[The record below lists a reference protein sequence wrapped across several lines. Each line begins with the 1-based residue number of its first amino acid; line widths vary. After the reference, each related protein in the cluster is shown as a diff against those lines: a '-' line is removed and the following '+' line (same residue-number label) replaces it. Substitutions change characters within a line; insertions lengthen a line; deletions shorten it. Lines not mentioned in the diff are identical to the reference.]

1 MKINTSIRN
10 RWSPVGF
17 SNKDI
22 SPDILNTIFEAARWA
37 PSSMNEQPWRY
48 YYSFKGEA
56 GFGLML
62 DCLVEANRDWAKDVP
77 VLILSIAN
85 KNFEYKKRP
94 NRHAMHD
101 TGAANTLLAVQASDL
116 GLQAHQMGG
125 FDIDKTL
132 STFNLSPE
140 EFEAASFIAL
150 GYPAKPE
157 LLDERLKKRDLQE
170 RKRKDHSGLFKHFI

>member
-22 SPDILNTIFEAARWA
+22 SPDILKTVFEAARWA
-37 PSSMNEQPWRY
+37 PSSMNEQPWMY

-62 DCLVEANRDWAKDVP
+62 DCLVEANREWAKDAP
-77 VLILSIAN
+77 ALILSLAK
-85 KNFEYKKRP
+85 KNFEYKNRP
-94 NRHAMHD
+94 NRHALHD
-101 TGAANTLLAVQASDL
+101 TGAANTLLAVQASEL

-125 FDIDKTL
+125 FDIAKTMN
-132 STFNLSPE
+132 TFNLSPS
-140 EFEAASFIAL
+140 EFEPASFIAL
-150 GYPAKPE
+150 GYPANPD
-157 LLDERLKKRDLQE
+157 LLDEKLRKRDLHE
-170 RKRKDHSGLFKHFI
+170 RTRKDPAGLFKHFI